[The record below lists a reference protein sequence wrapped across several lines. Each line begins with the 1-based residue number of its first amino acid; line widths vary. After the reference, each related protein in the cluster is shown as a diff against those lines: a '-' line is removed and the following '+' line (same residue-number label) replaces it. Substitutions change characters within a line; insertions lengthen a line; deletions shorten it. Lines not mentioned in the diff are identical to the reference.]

1 MTKFRLAEMTFR
13 EFAARI
19 PENPV
24 LLLPLGSQEE
34 QGPTA
39 PMGDFMLTDALA
51 LQVAER
57 VGAIAAPTL
66 PFGYGDYFRPVPGGI
81 QLRAETFCA
90 VLRDFADNFLDHG
103 LTRPVI
109 LNGHSGNAPMID
121 RVTRGIRM
129 QRGVVV
135 PSINLW
141 RLHTPQVWT
150 EAYGLP
156 AGKGFGH
163 GSEPLGSVYTHLFPE
178 LMRPD
183 LREAPGNGKTF
194 MGFETSGMGA
204 VKFRGIEIAMPL
216 DVTDITSNGIAGG
229 DPTLASPEAGRR
241 LAEHIVATAAE
252 FIRAFRDAEMPP
264 PSRPLREKI

>member
-1 MTKFRLAEMTFR
+1 MSKVRLAEMTFR
-13 EFAARI
+13 EFEQHL
-19 PENPV
+19 PDNPV
-24 LLLPLGSQEE
+24 ILLPMGSQEE

-51 LQVAER
+51 EQIAER
-57 VGAIAAPTL
+57 AGAIVGPTL

-81 QLRAETFCA
+81 QLRADTFCA
-90 VLRDFADNFLDHG
+90 VLRDYADNFLDHG
-103 LTRPVI
+103 LTRLVI

-129 QRGVVV
+129 ERGVVV

-150 EAYGLP
+150 EAYGVP

-163 GSEPLGSVYTHLFPE
+163 GTEPLSSVYTHLFPT

-183 LREAPGNGKTF
+183 LREVPGNGKSF
-194 MGFETSGMGA
+194 MGFETAGFGA

-216 DVTDITSNGIAGG
+216 DVTDLTSNGIAGG
-229 DPTLASPEAGRR
+229 DPGLVSADSGRR
-241 LAEHIVATAAE
+241 IAEHIVSTAAD
-252 FIRAFRDAEMPP
+252 FVRAFAEAAIPA
-264 PSRPLREKI
+264 SAERR